1 MKTVLSVDVAKN
13 KSMIMLMNSDGE
25 ILIDTKE
32 IKHNL
37 EEFEKVKAEIKE
49 INPQNLTIFMES
61 TGTYHL
67 PVERYFKE
75 NGFNTLVINSL
86 TTKNNYD
93 TIRKTKTDK
102 KDCYR
107 LAKLFF
113 VNEVEYHELSK
124 KDLYANLKAMTRQY
138 FYLLQQNVSC
148 KNRYKRLIN
157 ICFPELEKIFKSTR
171 IYDDTALNFI
181 KEFPHAEI
189 VKEKRIDALYNNL
202 YKTNG
207 RNLNFYKKL
216 ATTIK
221 TASANSYP
229 GVDKKHEDVQ
239 NLSYMAKIVQNN
251 VSCKNRYKRL
261 INICFPELE
270 KIFKS
275 TRIYEDTALNF
286 IKEFPHA
293 EIVKEK
299 RIDALYNNLYK
310 TNGRNL
316 NFYKKLATTI
326 KTASINSYPG
336 VDKEHEDVKNLSYMA
351 KIVQNNNNIINEL
364 REKMIETAKQS
375 PYFKIINSF
384 YGIGEI
390 LTAEILGELGDI
402 TRFDSPKEII
412 AFCGLDPT
420 IKQSGKSIN
429 VKGAISKRGNKY
441 ARYILFNCSQ
451 MVVKLGASNYPE
463 HPVYIYYQNKKA
475 EGKHYYESLTACS
488 TKILRMLYSMCK
500 NNKQFLE
507 N

>member
-25 ILIDTKE
+25 IFIDTKE
-32 IKHNL
+32 INHNL
-37 EEFEKVKAEIKE
+37 EDFKKVKEEIKE
-49 INPQNLTIFMES
+49 INPQNLTVFMES

-102 KDCYR
+102 KDCCR

-113 VNEVEYHELSK
+113 VNEVEYHDLSK

-138 FYLLQQNVSC
+138 FYLLQNNVSC

-181 KEFPHAEI
+181 KEFPYAEI

-216 ATTIK
+216 AT
-221 TASANSYP
+221 
-229 GVDKKHEDVQ
+229 
-239 NLSYMAKIVQNN
+239 
-251 VSCKNRYKRL
+251 
-261 INICFPELE
+261 
-270 KIFKS
+270 
-275 TRIYEDTALNF
+275 
-286 IKEFPHA
+286 
-293 EIVKEK
+293 
-299 RIDALYNNLYK
+299 
-310 TNGRNL
+310 
-316 NFYKKLATTI
+316 
-326 KTASINSYPG
+326 
-336 VDKEHEDVKNLSYMA
+336 
-351 KIVQNNNNIINEL
+351 
-364 REKMIETAKQS
+364 
-375 PYFKIINSF
+375 
-384 YGIGEI
+384 
-390 LTAEILGELGDI
+390 
-402 TRFDSPKEII
+402 
-412 AFCGLDPT
+412 T

>member
-1 MKTVLSVDVAKN
+1 LKTVLSVDVAKN

-25 ILIDTKE
+25 IFIDTKE
-32 IKHNL
+32 INHNL
-37 EEFEKVKAEIKE
+37 EDFEKVKEEIKE
-49 INPQNLTIFMES
+49 INPQNLTVFMES

-113 VNEVEYHELSK
+113 VNEVEYHDLSK

-138 FYLLQQNVSC
+138 FYLLQNNVSC

-181 KEFPHAEI
+181 KEFPYAEI

-216 ATTIK
+216 AT
-221 TASANSYP
+221 
-229 GVDKKHEDVQ
+229 
-239 NLSYMAKIVQNN
+239 
-251 VSCKNRYKRL
+251 
-261 INICFPELE
+261 
-270 KIFKS
+270 
-275 TRIYEDTALNF
+275 
-286 IKEFPHA
+286 
-293 EIVKEK
+293 
-299 RIDALYNNLYK
+299 
-310 TNGRNL
+310 
-316 NFYKKLATTI
+316 
-326 KTASINSYPG
+326 
-336 VDKEHEDVKNLSYMA
+336 
-351 KIVQNNNNIINEL
+351 
-364 REKMIETAKQS
+364 
-375 PYFKIINSF
+375 
-384 YGIGEI
+384 
-390 LTAEILGELGDI
+390 
-402 TRFDSPKEII
+402 
-412 AFCGLDPT
+412 T

>member
-13 KSMIMLMNSDGE
+13 KSMIMLMNSEGE
-25 ILIDTKE
+25 IFIDTKE
-32 IKHNL
+32 INHNL
-37 EEFEKVKAEIKE
+37 EDFEKVKEEIKE
-49 INPQNLTIFMES
+49 INPQNLTVFMES

-113 VNEVEYHELSK
+113 VNEVEYHNLSK

-138 FYLLQQNVSC
+138 FYLLQNNVSC

-221 TASANSYP
+221 
-229 GVDKKHEDVQ
+229 
-239 NLSYMAKIVQNN
+239 
-251 VSCKNRYKRL
+251 
-261 INICFPELE
+261 
-270 KIFKS
+270 
-275 TRIYEDTALNF
+275 
-286 IKEFPHA
+286 
-293 EIVKEK
+293 
-299 RIDALYNNLYK
+299 
-310 TNGRNL
+310 
-316 NFYKKLATTI
+316 
-326 KTASINSYPG
+326 
-336 VDKEHEDVKNLSYMA
+336 
-351 KIVQNNNNIINEL
+351 
-364 REKMIETAKQS
+364 
-375 PYFKIINSF
+375 
-384 YGIGEI
+384 
-390 LTAEILGELGDI
+390 
-402 TRFDSPKEII
+402 
-412 AFCGLDPT
+412 
-420 IKQSGKSIN
+420 QSGKSIN
-429 VKGAISKRGNKY
+429 VIGAISKRGNKY

>member
-13 KSMIMLMNSDGE
+13 KSMIMLMNSEGE
-25 ILIDTKE
+25 IFIDTKE
-32 IKHNL
+32 INHNL
-37 EEFEKVKAEIKE
+37 EDFEKVKEEIKE
-49 INPQNLTIFMES
+49 INPQNLTVFMES

-102 KDCYR
+102 KD
-107 LAKLFF
+107 
-113 VNEVEYHELSK
+113 
-124 KDLYANLKAMTRQY
+124 LYANLKAMTRQY
-138 FYLLQQNVSC
+138 FYLLQNNVSC

-216 ATTIK
+216 T
-221 TASANSYP
+221 
-229 GVDKKHEDVQ
+229 
-239 NLSYMAKIVQNN
+239 
-251 VSCKNRYKRL
+251 
-261 INICFPELE
+261 
-270 KIFKS
+270 
-275 TRIYEDTALNF
+275 
-286 IKEFPHA
+286 
-293 EIVKEK
+293 
-299 RIDALYNNLYK
+299 
-310 TNGRNL
+310 
-316 NFYKKLATTI
+316 TTI

-375 PYFKIINSF
+375 SYYKIINSF
-384 YGIGEI
+384 YGIGDT

-488 TKILRMLYSMCK
+488 TKILRCYIQCVK
-500 NNKQFLE
+500 IINNS
-507 N
+507 

>member
-13 KSMIMLMNSDGE
+13 KSMIMLMNSEGE
-25 ILIDTKE
+25 IFIDTKE
-32 IKHNL
+32 INHNL
-37 EEFEKVKAEIKE
+37 EDFEKVKEEIKE
-49 INPQNLTIFMES
+49 INPQNLTVFMES

-113 VNEVEYHELSK
+113 VNEVEYHNLSK

-138 FYLLQQNVSC
+138 FYLLQNNVSC

-216 ATTIK
+216 AT
-221 TASANSYP
+221 
-229 GVDKKHEDVQ
+229 
-239 NLSYMAKIVQNN
+239 
-251 VSCKNRYKRL
+251 
-261 INICFPELE
+261 
-270 KIFKS
+270 
-275 TRIYEDTALNF
+275 
-286 IKEFPHA
+286 
-293 EIVKEK
+293 
-299 RIDALYNNLYK
+299 
-310 TNGRNL
+310 
-316 NFYKKLATTI
+316 
-326 KTASINSYPG
+326 
-336 VDKEHEDVKNLSYMA
+336 
-351 KIVQNNNNIINEL
+351 
-364 REKMIETAKQS
+364 
-375 PYFKIINSF
+375 
-384 YGIGEI
+384 
-390 LTAEILGELGDI
+390 
-402 TRFDSPKEII
+402 
-412 AFCGLDPT
+412 T

>member
-25 ILIDTKE
+25 IFIDTKE
-32 IKHNL
+32 INHNL
-37 EEFEKVKAEIKE
+37 EDFEKVKEEIKE
-49 INPQNLTIFMES
+49 INPQNLTVFMES

-113 VNEVEYHELSK
+113 VNEVEYHDLSK

-138 FYLLQQNVSC
+138 FYLLQNNVSC

-181 KEFPHAEI
+181 KEFPYAEI

-216 ATTIK
+216 AT
-221 TASANSYP
+221 
-229 GVDKKHEDVQ
+229 
-239 NLSYMAKIVQNN
+239 
-251 VSCKNRYKRL
+251 
-261 INICFPELE
+261 
-270 KIFKS
+270 
-275 TRIYEDTALNF
+275 
-286 IKEFPHA
+286 
-293 EIVKEK
+293 
-299 RIDALYNNLYK
+299 
-310 TNGRNL
+310 
-316 NFYKKLATTI
+316 
-326 KTASINSYPG
+326 
-336 VDKEHEDVKNLSYMA
+336 
-351 KIVQNNNNIINEL
+351 
-364 REKMIETAKQS
+364 
-375 PYFKIINSF
+375 
-384 YGIGEI
+384 
-390 LTAEILGELGDI
+390 
-402 TRFDSPKEII
+402 
-412 AFCGLDPT
+412 T

-451 MVVKLGASNYPE
+451 MVVKLGASNYSE

-475 EGKHYYESLTACS
+475 EGKHYYESLTTCS